1 MPFSKNDSF
10 VGRSEIIQKLKTILR
25 HLPDNSN
32 TYPIHQRA
40 ALYGLGGI
48 GYVVSVNYG

>member
-1 MPFSKNDSF
+1 MPFSRNDSF
-10 VGRSEIIQKLKTILR
+10 VGRSEIIEKLKTILR

-32 TYPIHQRA
+32 TYSIHQRA

-48 GYVVSVNYG
+48 GYVLCVEYG